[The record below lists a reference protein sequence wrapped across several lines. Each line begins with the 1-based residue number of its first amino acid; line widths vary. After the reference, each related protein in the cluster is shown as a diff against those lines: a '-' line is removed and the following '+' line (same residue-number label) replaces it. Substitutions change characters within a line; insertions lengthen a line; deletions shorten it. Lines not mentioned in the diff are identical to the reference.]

1 MTDKNKYTLMF
12 DYKHA
17 AIRRD
22 IVEMKRIQDELK
34 QSYDVDVS
42 DAVWI
47 RENVQIQKFID
58 NKTNEQHQVILQ

>member
-1 MTDKNKYTLMF
+1 MTDENKYTLMS
-12 DYKHA
+12 DYKYA

-42 DAVWI
+42 DAVWT